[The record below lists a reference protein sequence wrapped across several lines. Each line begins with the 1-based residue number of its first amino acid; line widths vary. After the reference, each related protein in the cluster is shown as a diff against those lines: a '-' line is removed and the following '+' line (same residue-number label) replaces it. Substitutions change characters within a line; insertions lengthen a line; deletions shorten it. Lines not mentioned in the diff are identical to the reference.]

1 MSLVVSLQRVYLSD
15 EGRLC
20 FLQTKEYFVLQILT
34 DNQQIST
41 YVALLGLKNCKV
53 NKDSN
58 KVALPWGLLRTQR
71 GGPRCRGNKAR
82 RQGKR
87 GRVYHRELKPRQ
99 TFPPSV
105 LSNGADRFPNPLQ
118 TGARSSQPRC
128 RPPPVSIRGPQS
140 SCAGL

>member
-58 KVALPWGLLRTQR
+58 KVALP
-71 GGPRCRGNKAR
+71 
-82 RQGKR
+82 
-87 GRVYHRELKPRQ
+87 
-99 TFPPSV
+99 
-105 LSNGADRFPNPLQ
+105 
-118 TGARSSQPRC
+118 
-128 RPPPVSIRGPQS
+128 
-140 SCAGL
+140 